1 MERRSGSCTALTTAH
16 SLVSKSAVNVAE
28 ILNTHIFPYFGV
40 PRILHSDNG
49 REFVNKVIESLLQV
63 WHSGMQLVSGR
74 PRHPQSQG
82 LVERAHHTLQKKL
95 AAEISRNNL
104 TTPPWS
110 DWLPRIICELVYTCM
125 VLALQYIHVYK
136 CTCMLNQVQCMHGS
150 IALVRCTLNAF
161 HLHACRCYEHTSS

>member
-1 MERRSGSCTALTTAH
+1 M
-16 SLVSKSAVNVAE
+16 
-28 ILNTHIFPYFGV
+28 
-40 PRILHSDNG
+40 
-49 REFVNKVIESLLQV
+49 NKVIESLLQV

-110 DWLPRIICELVYTCM
+110 DWLPDNLCEVDDLCQWVLDSRETIRKGTKLSTCGRRDITM
-125 VLALQYIHVYK
+125 SVKPDMKREGRGENHRVQRLQ
-136 CTCMLNQVQCMHGS
+136 QSREGS
-150 IALVRCTLNAF
+150 RS
-161 HLHACRCYEHTSS
+161 LHAGR